1 MRFAPWL
8 SYLLTQGLLVSHSVS
23 AADESKQDEY
33 VFEDALL
40 RGSSLGLGAI
50 SRFNKKDSYEA
61 GKYQVDLYMNN
72 KFVDR

>member
-50 SRFNKKDSYEA
+50 SRFNKKDS
-61 GKYQVDLYMNN
+61 
-72 KFVDR
+72 